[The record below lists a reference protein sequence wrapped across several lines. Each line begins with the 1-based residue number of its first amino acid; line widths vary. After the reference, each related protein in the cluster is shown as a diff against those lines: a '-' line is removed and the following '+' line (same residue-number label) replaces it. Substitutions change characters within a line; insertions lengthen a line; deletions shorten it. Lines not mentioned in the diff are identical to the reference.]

1 MAGRKKMIP
10 DFSHLNLDYLIQ
22 ARDLALED
30 RHRTGVILGVPN
42 EWVCMLREL
51 TPEMLA
57 SVTPIKLPLV
67 IPCRDN
73 RWWSRLFIALRDGE
87 TQEIG
92 VVFDQA
98 ALEKVSQ

>member
-1 MAGRKKMIP
+1 MIP

-30 RHRTGVILGVPN
+30 RHRACVILGVPN

-51 TPEMLA
+51 TPAMMA
-57 SVTPIKLPLV
+57 SVTPIKHPLV
-67 IPCRDN
+67 IPCRDI

-87 TQEIG
+87 AREIG